1 MSGSLLQIEVTPVL
15 SMTQKEA
22 AKALGGLDVLIEL
35 EEHHGL
41 KPWSSRAT
49 LRRYSVASI
58 QAALDR
64 AEQANTLT
72 GRARK
77 PRGANFED
85 SDQ

>member
-1 MSGSLLQIEVTPVL
+1 MQTKTMMNSLLKIEVSPVL

-22 AKALGGLDVLIEL
+22 ATALGGVDVLRQL
-35 EEHHGL
+35 EELHGL
-41 KPWSSRAT
+41 KPWYCNAT

-72 GRARK
+72 ARVRR
-77 PRGANFED
+77 PRG
-85 SDQ
+85 